1 MPASAQTRPRS
12 APKAATGFRWRRWL
26 GVLAVALL
34 LGPAALILLY
44 RVVPPPV
51 SAVMLERR
59 AHGVT
64 IEKRWVPLSAMSP
77 WLPKAAIASEDNR
90 FCEHWGIDTA
100 ALKEQVDKAMAGGSP
115 RGAST
120 ITQQTAKNLFL
131 WDGRDPVRKV
141 LEAWLAP
148 QLELLLGKRRILEIY
163 LNIVELGRGVYGVEA
178 ASERYFHR
186 HAKDLTEQEASLL
199 VAVLPAPLRWS
210 PVRPTPLVAF
220 RARVAR
226 LRIGQLGPLL
236 DCAP

>member
-1 MPASAQTRPRS
+1 MSATAQPRPRS
-12 APKAATGFRWRRWL
+12 GPKPASRFPWRGWL
-26 GVLAVALL
+26 GVLALVLL
-34 LGPAALILLY
+34 LGPAAVMLIY
-44 RVVPPPV
+44 RFVPPPA
-51 SAVMLERR
+51 SMVMLERR
-59 AHGVT
+59 AHGVPMDQ
-64 IEKRWVPLSAMSP
+64 RWVPLSAMSP
-77 WLPKAAIASEDNR
+77 WLPRAAIASEDNR
-90 FCEHWGIDTA
+90 FCQHWGIDTG
-100 ALKEQVDKAMAGGSP
+100 ALKEQIDKAMAGGSP

-163 LNIVELGRGVYGVEA
+163 LNIAEFGRGVYGVEA

-199 VAVLPAPLRWS
+199 IAVLPAPLRWS
-210 PVRPTPLVAF
+210 PVRPSPLVAF

>member
-1 MPASAQTRPRS
+1 MATAQTRPRS
-12 APKAATGFRWRRWL
+12 APKAAARFRWRRWL
-26 GVLAVALL
+26 GVLALVLL

-51 SAVMLERR
+51 TTLMLERR
-59 AHGVT
+59 AQGYR

-77 WLPKAAIASEDNR
+77 WLPRAAIASEDNQ
-90 FCEHWGIDTA
+90 FCRHWGIDA
-100 ALKEQVDKAMAGGSP
+100 GALKEQIDKVIAGGTP

-131 WDGRDPVRKV
+131 WDGRDPVRKL

-163 LNIVELGRGVYGVEA
+163 LNIVELGRGTYGVEA

-199 VAVLPAPLRWS
+199 IAILPAPLRWS
-210 PVRPTPLVAF
+210 PVRPSPLVAF

-226 LRIGQLGPLL
+226 LRIGQLGALL